1 MKRSDTSKRANPN
14 LASKTF
20 SRTSLILPIYLP
32 AILLS
37 TGAGIISPTLPIYI
51 KSFDLSYTLT
61 TFVIAI
67 SVLGNIPAGILVER
81 VGRKPAMLIGLV
93 MIAISTIGMGTAGNL
108 IQLFA
113 AQLVGGIGN
122 ALWMLSRHAY
132 MTDVIPLEKR
142 GRSIALFGG
151 VNRMGTFAGKFV
163 AIFLGVN
170 LRLPFFVY
178 TGMAVLTLLICF
190 FSIPQT
196 KQDPKVQTQDTQ
208 QPYLTQLLHVSK
220 QHYKLLA
227 TAGVGQVCVQTLR
240 RGCHIIIPLYAS
252 DVAGLNTQGVRL
264 VEMISSAVD
273 MSMFPVA
280 GLMMDRFGRRYATV
294 PGICIFATGMVLMP
308 FTHSFTWLL
317 VAAIL
322 MRFGNGIASGTM
334 MTLGADLA
342 PKEGTGEFLGL
353 WRLTGDFGGAAG
365 PIVVGNIADV
375 FGLGYSGFAL
385 GGIGYLAVSIFLW
398 FVPETLQKE

>member
-1 MKRSDTSKRANPN
+1 MKRSDTPKRANPN
-14 LASKTF
+14 VASKTF

-51 KSFDLSYTLT
+51 KSFELSYTLT

-67 SVLGNIPAGILVER
+67 SVLGNIPAGVLVER

-108 IQLFA
+108 AQLFA
-113 AQLVGGIGN
+113 AQLIGGVGN

-178 TGMAVLTLLICF
+178 TGIAVLTLLICF

-208 QPYLTQLLHVSK
+208 QPYLTQLLQVSK

-252 DVAGLNTQGVRL
+252 DVAGLSTQGVRL

-280 GLMMDRFGRRYATV
+280 GLMMDRFGRRFATV

-317 VAAIL
+317 LSAIL

-342 PKEGTGEFLGL
+342 PIEGTGEFLGL

-375 FGLGYSGFAL
+375 FGLGFSGFAL

-398 FVPETLQKE
+398 LVPETLQKE

>member
-1 MKRSDTSKRANPN
+1 MKRSDTPKRANPN
-14 LASKTF
+14 VASKTF

-51 KSFDLSYTLT
+51 KSFELSYTLT

-67 SVLGNIPAGILVER
+67 SVLGNIPAGVLVER

-108 IQLFA
+108 AQLFA
-113 AQLVGGIGN
+113 AQLIGGVGN

-178 TGMAVLTLLICF
+178 TGIAVLTLLICF

-208 QPYLTQLLHVSK
+208 QPYLTQLLQVSK

-252 DVAGLNTQGVRL
+252 DVAGLSTQGVRL

-280 GLMMDRFGRRYATV
+280 GLMMDRFGRRFATV

-317 VAAIL
+317 LAAIM

-375 FGLGYSGFAL
+375 FGLGFSGFAL

-398 FVPETLQKE
+398 LVPETLQKE